1 MGLLEDAQS
10 ALDKGVSK
18 ARGAVSTVA
27 GEHFGFVRTFAR
39 LCTDGA
45 AEGFHERNGG
55 NASYRLTWDD
65 VSSLRPY
72 FYVQPSSWVA
82 LESPVPALGGEFV
95 LVTGSG
101 VHLRNVA
108 SDVARATGVVEL
120 SAAGDAWRLQWGLAG
135 GGLPTS
141 ELGAHLSAHEVRTSV
156 TNGSCR
162 VLYHAHPAALVA
174 LSALVPAD
182 ARTLTRLLWG
192 SFTESVVAI
201 PQGVGALV
209 WEVPGSSALAR
220 ATTEALASFPACVWQ
235 LHGVFASGDS
245 CDEAFGLVC
254 ALEKAADVYLR
265 ARTANAGRPDLPF
278 SLDDAAIRATAQ
290 AYGLPLNEAFLRA

>member
-65 VSSLRPY
+65 VSSLKPY

-141 ELGAHLSAHEVRTSV
+141 ELGAHLSVIEIGRA
-156 TNGSCR
+156 SCR
-162 VLYHAHPAALVA
+162 ERV
-174 LSALVPAD
+174 
-182 ARTLTRLLWG
+182 
-192 SFTESVVAI
+192 
-201 PQGVGALV
+201 
-209 WEVPGSSALAR
+209 
-220 ATTEALASFPACVWQ
+220 
-235 LHGVFASGDS
+235 
-245 CDEAFGLVC
+245 
-254 ALEKAADVYLR
+254 
-265 ARTANAGRPDLPF
+265 
-278 SLDDAAIRATAQ
+278 
-290 AYGLPLNEAFLRA
+290 